1 MKVVIIEDE
10 SPAAQKLERYL
21 KKYDAS
27 IKVLSHLS
35 TVEDAVRWLA
45 QHQEE
50 ADLLFVDVQ
59 LHDSLSFRIFQ
70 EVPVDTPVIFTTAYD
85 EYAIDAFKVN
95 SVDYLLKPITFTH
108 LSQALDKYKRLHSSG
123 AQRSQ
128 ISIDVEQLSNQA
140 NRYKDR
146 FLVRRGNKIQ
156 SVRTNDISY
165 FSADGR
171 LVSLHQLDGRKY
183 ALDFTLTDL
192 EQLVDPRQFYRVN
205 RSHILQINA
214 ITDVV
219 VYSSSRLK
227 VSLNGQ
233 AAGTE
238 IVVSRDKVSDFKS
251 WLAGG

>member
-27 IKVLSHLS
+27 IEVLAHLT
-35 TVEDAVRWLA
+35 TVKEAVLWLS
-45 QHQEE
+45 QHQKE
-50 ADLLFVDVQ
+50 ADVLFVDVQ
-59 LHDSLSFRIFQ
+59 LHDSLSFSIFQ

-85 EYAIDAFKVN
+85 EYAIDAFKLN

-108 LSQALDKYKRLHSSG
+108 LSQALDKYKRLHASG
-123 AQRSQ
+123 EQKTNTRL
-128 ISIDVEQLSNQA
+128 DMEQLSQQA
-140 NRYKDR
+140 SRHKDR

-156 SVRTNDISY
+156 SVKVTDISY

-192 EQLVDPRQFYRVN
+192 EQMVDPRHFYRVN

-214 ITDVV
+214 ISDVV

-227 VSLNGQ
+227 VSLVGQ
-233 AAGTE
+233 AKDTE
-238 IVVSRDKVSDFKS
+238 IVVSRDKVSDFKA

>member
-10 SPAAQKLERYL
+10 QPAAQKLTRYL
-21 KKYDAS
+21 KKYDAK
-27 IKVLSHLS
+27 IEVVHYLA
-35 TVEDAVRWLA
+35 TVQDAVGWLRA
-45 QHQEE
+45 NQEQV
-50 ADLLFVDVQ
+50 DLLFVDIQ
-59 LHDSLSFRIFQ
+59 LQGNLSFSIFQ
-70 EVPVDTPVIFTTAYD
+70 EVAVHKPIIFITAYD

-95 SVDYLLKPITFTH
+95 SVDYLLKPVTFTH
-108 LSQALDKYKRLHSSG
+108 LSQALDKYKRLYSAGST
-123 AQRSQ
+123 APNT
-128 ISIDVEQLSNQA
+128 QLDADDLLRQTET
-140 NRYKDR
+140 YKNR

-156 SVRTNDISY
+156 SVRIEEISY

-192 EQLVDPRQFYRVN
+192 EQILDPQLFFRAN

-214 ITDVV
+214 IEDVV

-227 VSLNGQ
+227 VSLSGQ
-233 AAGTE
+233 DARTE
-238 IVVSRDKVSDFKS
+238 VIVSRDKVPAFKS

>member
-10 SPAAQKLERYL
+10 HPAAQKLSRYL
-21 KKYDAS
+21 KKYDAA
-27 IKVLSHLS
+27 IDILAHLA
-35 TVEDAVRWLA
+35 TVEEAVTWLS
-45 QHQEE
+45 QYQQK

-59 LHDSLSFRIFQ
+59 LHDSLSFSIFQ
-70 EVPVDTPVIFTTAYD
+70 QVPVDTPVIFTTAYD
-85 EYAIDAFKVN
+85 EYAIDAFKLN

-108 LSQALDKYKRLHSSG
+108 LSQALDKYQRLHATG
-123 AQRSQ
+123 EQKRNLPLDA
-128 ISIDVEQLSNQA
+128 DQLSQQA
-140 NRYKDR
+140 NRHKDR

-156 SVRTNDISY
+156 SVRVGDISY

-183 ALDFTLTDL
+183 ALDFTLTEL
-192 EQLVDPRQFYRVN
+192 EQLLNPRQFYRVN

-227 VSLNGQ
+227 VSLKGQ
-233 AAGTE
+233 ASDSE
-238 IVVSRDKVSDFKS
+238 IIVSRDKVSDFKS